1 MPTTTFRQDAVA
13 GLMTVLNA
21 YKTTNPTLLRGV
33 YSARPGG
40 PAFEKPCA
48 YVGGRDETQV
58 HTDATRTRTLTGLQ
72 VIVLDTFPDNAQT
85 ADRMDVLVDGLTDAF
100 TAAPHAL
107 GGNSVVSV
115 TSIADTEVQ
124 MGEAI
129 YRGAIFTF
137 GTAVAQEGRL

>member
-21 YKTTNPTLLRGV
+21 YKTAHPTLLRGV
-33 YSARPGG
+33 HSARPGG
-40 PAFEKPCA
+40 NAFEKPCA
-48 YVGGRDETQV
+48 YVGSRDESVT
-58 HTDATRTRTLTGLQ
+58 HDSGIRTRTLTGLQ
-72 VIVLDTFPDNAQT
+72 VVVLDTFPDNAQT
-85 ADRMDVLVDGLTDAF
+85 ADRMDVLVDGLLDAF

-107 GGNSVVSV
+107 GGNSVVSI
-115 TSIADTEVQ
+115 TSIADSEVT

-129 YRGAIFTF
+129 YRAAIFTF

>member
-1 MPTTTFRQDAVA
+1 MGTTFRADSVA

-21 YKTTNPTLLRGV
+21 YKTAHPALLRGV

-40 PAFEKPCA
+40 PTFEKPCA
-48 YVGGRDETQV
+48 YVGNRDETQM
-58 HTDATRTRTLTGLQ
+58 HDSGIRTRTLTGLQ
-72 VIVLDTFPDNAQT
+72 VIVVDTFPDNAQT
-85 ADRMDVLVDGLTDAF
+85 ADRMDVLVDDLSDAF

>member
-1 MPTTTFRQDAVA
+1 MPNTTFRQDAVA

-21 YKTTNPTLLRGV
+21 YKTAHPTLLRGV

-40 PAFEKPCA
+40 SAFEKPCA
-48 YVGGRDETQV
+48 YVGGRDEVVT
-58 HTDATRTRTLTGLQ
+58 HDSGIRTRTLTGLQ
-72 VIVLDTFPDNAQT
+72 VIVLDTFPDNAQG
-85 ADRMDVLVDGLTDAF
+85 ADRMDVLVDGLLDAF

-107 GGNSVVSV
+107 GGNSVASV

-124 MGEAI
+124 MEAAI
-129 YRGAIFTF
+129 YRGVILTF

>member
-1 MPTTTFRQDAVA
+1 MGTTFRADSVA

-21 YKTTNPTLLRGV
+21 YKTAHPTLLRGV

-40 PAFEKPCA
+40 AAFEKPCA
-48 YVGGRDETQV
+48 YVGSRDEQV
-58 HTDATRTRTLTGLQ
+58 SHDSGTRTRTLSGLQ
-72 VIVLDTFPDNAQT
+72 VVVLDTFPDNAQN
-85 ADRMDVLVDGLTDAF
+85 ADRMDVLVDGLLDAF

-129 YRGAIFTF
+129 YRGAVFTF

>member
-13 GLMTVLNA
+13 GLMVVLNA
-21 YKTTNPTLLRGV
+21 YKTAHPTLLRGV
-33 YSARPGG
+33 YSARPDG

-48 YVGGRDETQV
+48 YVGRRDEV
-58 HTDATRTRTLTGLQ
+58 VSHDSGIRTRTLTGLQ
-72 VIVLDTFPDNAQT
+72 VIVLDTFTVNAQT
-85 ADRMDVLVDGLTDAF
+85 ADRMDVLIDGLLDAF

-129 YRGAIFTF
+129 YRATIFTF